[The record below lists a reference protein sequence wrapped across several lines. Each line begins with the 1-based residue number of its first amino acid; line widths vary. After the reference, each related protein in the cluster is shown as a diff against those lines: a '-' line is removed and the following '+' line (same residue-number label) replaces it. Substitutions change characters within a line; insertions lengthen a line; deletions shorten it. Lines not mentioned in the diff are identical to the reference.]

1 MVTGGNLMR
10 NDDTSN
16 EILEFYNSG
25 AEIGRLER
33 GIGKI
38 EYERTKEIILRYLP
52 KEKTTVYDVGGGIGV
67 YSKWLGNLGHEVHLI
82 ELSPNAVDYAKKIN
96 TSTDSVIHNIEVGDA
111 RNLNKSDDSADVVL
125 LMGPMY
131 HLINIDDR
139 LKALNEAKRVL
150 KKGGL
155 LVCAGITRY
164 GSMLWALSVYG
175 AKNKILD
182 EVEFVNMVK
191 GEIEGNHIRPDKYP
205 NFIARSYFH
214 LPKEFE
220 NEIKDAGF
228 ILNRSFAVEGPTW
241 IVPTLDAVWDS
252 EESKKTILDMARI
265 VEEDENIMAMSPHFL
280 NISKKS
286 N

>member
-1 MVTGGNLMR
+1 MINI
-10 NDDTSN
+10 N
-16 EILEFYNSG
+16 EEVLEFYNSG
-25 AEIGRLER
+25 VEKGRLER

-52 KEKTTVYDVGGGIGV
+52 KEKATIYDIGGGIGV
-67 YSKWLGNLGHEVHLI
+67 YSKWLGKLGHEVHLI
-82 ELSPNAVDYAKKIN
+82 ELSPNAVEYAKENDASIN
-96 TSTDSVIHNIEVGDA
+96 SLIHSIEVGDA
-111 RNLNKSDDSADVVL
+111 RNINKPDESADIVL

-131 HLINIDDR
+131 HLTNREDR

-175 AKNKILD
+175 SKNKILD
-182 EVEFVNMVK
+182 EVEFVNMIK
-191 GEIEGNHIRPDKYP
+191 GEIEGHHIRPEKYP
-205 NFIARSYFH
+205 YFIARSYFH

-220 NEIKDAGF
+220 NEIRDAGF
-228 ILNRSFAVEGPTW
+228 SVEKSFAVEGPTW
-241 IVPTLDAVWDS
+241 IVPTLDTVWES
-252 EESKKTILDMARI
+252 EDSKKTILDIARM

-280 NISKKS
+280 NISKK
-286 N
+286 